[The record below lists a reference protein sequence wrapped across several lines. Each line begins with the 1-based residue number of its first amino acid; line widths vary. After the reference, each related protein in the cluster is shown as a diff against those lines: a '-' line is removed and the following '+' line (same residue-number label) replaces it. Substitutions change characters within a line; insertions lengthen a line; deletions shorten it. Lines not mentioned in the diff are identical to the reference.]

1 MHTTIID
8 SIIECQQEM
17 NYHSTKIL
25 EEDKSSFE
33 YRAVHGWKYDGTV

>member
-17 NYHSTKIL
+17 NFHSNKIL
-25 EEDKSSFE
+25 EDKASFV
-33 YRAVHGWKYDGTV
+33 YGAIYGWKYDENM